1 MTGCVPLYRLIAWSL
16 TISQYRGGAFRVAN
30 HNRWHIV
37 VTGPQLIEE
46 LKKAPDDVLSF
57 NDAIVEVSLRSLG
70 SGAVANA
77 TLVRR
82 VYN

>member
-1 MTGCVPLYRLIAWSL
+1 MYPLTLV
-16 TISQYRGGAFRVAN
+16 QYRGGAFRIAN

-57 NDAIVEVSLRSLG
+57 DEAIKQAGCRLSPSRVEHS
-70 SGAVANA
+70 
-77 TLVRR
+77 
-82 VYN
+82 